1 MSLLSA
7 VYLARKFTVECAI
20 FVLIHDDVDLETECM
35 LLCFQR
41 KRGMSS
47 DSNMPVIDNSKKL
60 KTKELHSKPAVHLT
74 SKQRKRQAKCE
85 RKRKT
90 QVSY

>member
-1 MSLLSA
+1 
-7 VYLARKFTVECAI
+7 
-20 FVLIHDDVDLETECM
+20 
-35 LLCFQR
+35 
-41 KRGMSS
+41 MSS
-47 DSNMPVIDNSKKL
+47 DSNMSVIDNSKKL